1 MGKIPFFQE
10 KAMHASLV
18 NCMKKKKKKNLWVS
32 FCMLFHLHVL
42 PTLLLEGKH
51 PSGVEAE
58 HFQTVAE
65 HFQTVPRPTLS
76 HANNENTGITTD

>member
-1 MGKIPFFQE
+1 
-10 KAMHASLV
+10 
-18 NCMKKKKKKNLWVS
+18 
-32 FCMLFHLHVL
+32 MLFHLHVL